1 MMETIRVDIEGRGI
15 ATLTLA
21 REAKH
26 NAMSGKMIAELTE
39 AAGVLGADPGV
50 RAVILAA
57 DGPTFCAG
65 GDLGWMRDQVDAD
78 RATRMAEAKKLAVML
93 RALDRM
99 PKPLIAR
106 VQGNAFGGGV
116 GLISVCDLALG
127 TPDIVMGLTETRLGL
142 IPATIGPYVAAR
154 VGPGRTRS
162 VFLSGRRFDAETAQG
177 LGLLTRVVPEF
188 ALDAMV
194 LEEAEAF
201 LSCAP
206 GAVGAAKRLLAG
218 FADPID
224 DAVLDRTV
232 AALADQ
238 WEMPEAMQGIAAFFD
253 RRPAPWV
260 EG

>member
-1 MMETIRVDIEGRGI
+1 MMETIRVDIDGRGI

-21 REAKH
+21 RAEKH
-26 NAMSGKMIAELTE
+26 NAMSGQMIAELTE

-57 DGPTFCAG
+57 EGPTFCAG
-65 GDLGWMRDQVDAD
+65 GDLGWMRAQADAD
-78 RATRMAEAKKLAVML
+78 RATRMAEANKLAMML

-106 VQGNAFGGGV
+106 VHGNAFGGGV
-116 GLISVCDLALG
+116 GLLSVCDMAIG
-127 TPDIVMGLTETRLGL
+127 TPEVQMGLTETRLGL

-154 VGPGRTRS
+154 VGPGRARS
-162 VFLSGRRFDAETAQG
+162 VFLSGRRFDADTARDI
-177 LGLLTRVVPEF
+177 GLLTRVVPEF
-188 ALDAMV
+188 ALDALVM
-194 LEEAEAF
+194 EEAEAF

-206 GAVGAAKRLLAG
+206 GAVGAAKQLLAG
-218 FADPID
+218 FAAPID
-224 DAVLDRTV
+224 DALLDRTA

-238 WEMPEAMQGIAAFFD
+238 WEQPEAVEGIAAFFD
-253 RRPAPWV
+253 RRPAAWV